1 MKPNKSDFP
10 LFVNFSL
17 NIEDRLIN
25 PHIEDAYKYDV
36 KPKLDSLASDIYEY
50 EYSLETKPELKAFF
64 DNFILQWWILLA
76 YKRFIQN
83 HGRNVTQFGYTK
95 TKDPQG
101 TFEQLDPNERSVILK
116 QLEHDYNVCF
126 NYILQETW
134 TFDSI
139 TYRKR
144 GEDCNKPISGSYG
157 INALV

>member
-1 MKPNKSDFP
+1 MKPVKSDFP
-10 LFVNFSL
+10 TFVNFSL

-36 KPKLDSLASDIYEY
+36 RPKLDELAVDIYNY
-50 EYSLETKPELKAFF
+50 DTVDNDKPELEAFF
-64 DNFILQWWILLA
+64 NNFILQWWVLLA

-95 TKDPQG
+95 TSDPQG
-101 TFEQLDPNERSVILK
+101 TFQQLDGDERAVILR
-116 QLEHDYNVCF
+116 QLASDSGVSY

-139 TYRKR
+139 SYRKP
-144 GEDCNKPISGSYG
+144 GGCDSSLKGSYG
-157 INALV
+157 INALT